1 MNLSVN
7 NSGKQ
12 APRWFRKFKKIF
24 INTENTAIAI
34 LMLMGHEA
42 ESFLILVIKLIT
54 SWILENL
61 ETILANDAESI

>member
-61 ETILANDAESI
+61 ETILANDA